1 MHCLTY
7 GGVGFAVRQELIIK
21 RSPKTL
27 FRKNFVFRVPNVQCL
42 WGNDFNDWRHSLITF
57 AFRVGGGS
65 IKMQTY
71 ENGRKRRCLIN
82 QHVIFLIEYLVL
94 KLLTIVSRFFVSL
107 FKAPVLLKIF
117 VLKNYF
123 SFVSKIKNQLL
134 LLQTIHLN

>member
-1 MHCLTY
+1 MHSLTY
-7 GGVGFAVRQELIIK
+7 GGVVFAVRQELIIK
-21 RSPKTL
+21 RSPKIL
-27 FRKNFVFRVPNVQCL
+27 FRKNFVFQVSNFQCL

-117 VLKNYF
+117 VLKNYI

-134 LLQTIHLN
+134 LLQTINLK